1 MQKCLENLS
10 HEAGGVPEWMTLL
23 RDLDRLQRVRIRHR
37 GNDWLVRT
45 DVSKPMADL
54 FRHAHFALPAR
65 AGQMALPKP
74 VLPTK
79 SAPKRRGRPRRG
91 ATSSQ
96 ISPKVALY
104 RYVPKFSCLSGV
116 LDAVGTVRTVSN
128 AYPTPAERG

>member
-1 MQKCLENLS
+1 VDAADYPFLEAAIRGHVFCSFLALAMQKCLEDLS

-45 DVSKPMADL
+45 DVSKPIADL

-79 SAPKRRGRPRRG
+79 SAPKRRVGKEMGLPR
-91 ATSSQ
+91 
-96 ISPKVALY
+96 
-104 RYVPKFSCLSGV
+104 
-116 LDAVGTVRTVSN
+116 
-128 AYPTPAERG
+128 